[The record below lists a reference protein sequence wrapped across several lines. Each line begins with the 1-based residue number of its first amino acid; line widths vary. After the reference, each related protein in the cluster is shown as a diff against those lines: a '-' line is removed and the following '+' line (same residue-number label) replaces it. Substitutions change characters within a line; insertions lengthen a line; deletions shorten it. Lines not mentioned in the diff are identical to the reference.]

1 MAFNWLESQV
11 KRAAWAL
18 LALSVAGC
26 GGERASPPEAA
37 ETPSPAA
44 AAPEPALGGALVVAY
59 GADVDTLN
67 PVVASSDLSGQ
78 ILDFLYPLLVT
89 PRFDCRCR
97 YEPGLAREWSW
108 SDDGLTLTFLLRE
121 DVRWSD
127 GEAVDADDVR
137 FTLEL
142 IRDPVVASGYGSYL
156 EHMRAEA
163 PVETPDPHTVVVH
176 FARRYDPDTMLSHV
190 GSCPIVPQHALSDV
204 ARDELR
210 AAPFGSSPVTAGP
223 FRFERWERG
232 QRLLLER
239 DAAAMQ
245 VPFLDRVE
253 FRVIPEYTTRV
264 LELERGEVDL
274 LPGLQVADAER
285 LARERPDIRVIP
297 RGHRYLDYIAW
308 NLRDER
314 FADERVRK
322 ALAHAVD
329 ADELIDALL
338 RAGDQRFGAR
348 AAGTITPE
356 LCDLRD
362 EAVAPIPHDLA
373 AAAALFAEAGWT
385 DSDGDGWLDRDGRRL
400 AFTLE
405 TNGSNPRRVQAQV
418 IVQEQLRRAGAD
430 VTLATHEG
438 NTFFDRLKG
447 GEFEAAL
454 TGWGAAL
461 VVDPSRLWKS
471 DGVYN
476 FPGYRSAE
484 ADALIERGL
493 AATAPAEAASRW
505 RELQALIHAAQP
517 ACFLYWRD
525 ELVAIHGRFADVG
538 IDTLWLFTDL
548 HRWRVPADQRRTR

>member
-1 MAFNWLESQV
+1 
-11 KRAAWAL
+11 
-18 LALSVAGC
+18 
-26 GGERASPPEAA
+26 
-37 ETPSPAA
+37 
-44 AAPEPALGGALVVAY
+44 
-59 GADVDTLN
+59 
-67 PVVASSDLSGQ
+67 
-78 ILDFLYPLLVT
+78 DFLYPLLVT
-89 PRFDCRCR
+89 PRFDCRCS
-97 YEPGLAREWSW
+97 YEPGLARQWSW
-108 SDDGLTLTFLLRE
+108 SDDGLTLTLQLRD

-142 IRDPVVASGYGSYL
+142 IRDPTVASGYGSYL
-156 EHMRAEA
+156 EHLRPET

-176 FARRYDPDTMLSHV
+176 FARHYDPDTMLSHV
-190 GSCPIVPQHALSDV
+190 GGCPIVPQHALADV
-204 ARDELR
+204 PRDELR

-223 FRFERWERG
+223 FRFDRWERG

-239 DAAAMQ
+239 DTTA
-245 VPFLDRVE
+245 VTPPLLDRVE
-253 FRVIPEYTTRV
+253 FRVIPEYSTR
-264 LELERGEVDL
+264 LIELERGEVDL

-285 LARERPDIRVIP
+285 LSRERPEIRIIP

-314 FADERVRK
+314 FADERVRR

-338 RAGDQRFGAR
+338 RAGDRRFGTR
-348 AAGTITPE
+348 AVGTITPE

-362 EAVAPIPHDLA
+362 EATTPVPHDTA
-373 AAAALFAEAGWT
+373 AAAALFADAGWT
-385 DSDGDGWLDRDGRRL
+385 DSDGDGWLDREGRRF

-418 IVQEQLRRAGAD
+418 IVQEQLRRAGID

-438 NTFFDRLKG
+438 NTFFDRLKS

-471 DGVYN
+471 DGIYN
-476 FPGYRSAE
+476 FSGYSSAE
-484 ADALIERGL
+484 ADALIEQGL
-493 AATAPAEAASRW
+493 ASTDPAESARRW
-505 RELQALIHAAQP
+505 RELQALIHA
-517 ACFLYWRD
+517 
-525 ELVAIHGRFADVG
+525 
-538 IDTLWLFTDL
+538 
-548 HRWRVPADQRRTR
+548 